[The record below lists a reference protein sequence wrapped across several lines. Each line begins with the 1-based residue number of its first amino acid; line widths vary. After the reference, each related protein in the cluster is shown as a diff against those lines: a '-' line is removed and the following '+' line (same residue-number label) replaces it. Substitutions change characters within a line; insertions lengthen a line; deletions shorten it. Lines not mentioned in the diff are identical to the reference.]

1 MGKLDFNELNF
12 NYARSSGKGGQNVNK
27 TNTKALL
34 TWPIEKSNSIGFYHR
49 KRFIE
54 RYPNFINTNG
64 EVVLSSQEHRTQT
77 LNREECVKK
86 LNRMIENTRFE
97 QKARKATK
105 PTRGSVDRRIKSK
118 KLKGLTKKLRRE
130 KF

>member
-1 MGKLDFNELNF
+1 MNKLDYNELNF
-12 NYARSSGKGGQNVNK
+12 NYARSSGKGGQSVNK

-34 TWPIEKSNSIGFYHR
+34 TWHLEKSNSIGIYH
-49 KRFIE
+49 KQRFKE
-54 RYPNFINTNG
+54 RYSNLINNDG
-64 EVVLSSQEHRTQT
+64 EVVIASQEHRTQT

-86 LNRMIENTRFE
+86 INKMIESTRFE
-97 QKARKATK
+97 QKKRKPTK

-118 KLKGLTKKLRRE
+118 KLKGLTKSLRRE